1 MTVRLVIAPHVITPI
16 LQIIIC
22 VRVYSR
28 ARARARQPERSSA
41 PPTKARGRRKV
52 QPSNEFGLERNNNV
66 AVYQAC
72 IISGARGKE

>member
-1 MTVRLVIAPHVITPI
+1 
-16 LQIIIC
+16 
-22 VRVYSR
+22 
-28 ARARARQPERSSA
+28 
-41 PPTKARGRRKV
+41 V